1 MCSLIVIGD
10 LVDRCKQCLETVQS
24 DNIIPRQ
31 EIAEQCVLT
40 LLNVG
45 EWEYL
50 TKRHFNCFKL
60 PMAIAYTCL
69 DVNKFKG
76 SKKSAKE
83 IWDLGKFLYNCYVIN
98 FKFMVYVFSF
108 TCV

>member
-1 MCSLIVIGD
+1 MFFFIAIGD
-10 LVDRCKQCLETVQS
+10 LVERCKQCLEFVQS
-24 DNIIPRQ
+24 DNLIPRQ

-50 TKRHFNCFKL
+50 TKRHYNCFKL
-60 PMAIAYTCL
+60 PLAIAYTCL

-76 SKKSAKE
+76 TKKSAKE
-83 IWDLGKFLYNCYVIN
+83 VWDLSKC
-98 FKFMVYVFSF
+98 
-108 TCV
+108 

>member
-31 EIAEQCVLT
+31 EVAEQCVLT

-50 TKRHFNCFKL
+50 TKMHFNCFKL

-83 IWDLGKFLYNCYVIN
+83 IWDLGKYFHSFCVIH
-98 FKFMVYVFSF
+98 FKFIIYVFSF

>member
-1 MCSLIVIGD
+1 MCFLIVIGD
-10 LVDRCKQCLETVQS
+10 LVDRCKQCLETVQN
-24 DNIIPRQ
+24 DNMIPRQ

-83 IWDLGKFLYNCYVIN
+83 IWDLGKFVYNCCAIH
-98 FKFMVYVFSF
+98 FQFIIYVFSF

>member
-1 MCSLIVIGD
+1 MFIYSLLFVLAAIGD
-10 LVDRCKQCLETVQS
+10 LVERCKQCFEVAQG

-31 EIAEQCVLT
+31 EIVEQCVLT

-50 TKRHFNCFKL
+50 TKRHYNCFKL

-76 SKKSAKE
+76 TKKSAKE
-83 IWDLGKFLYNCYVIN
+83 IWDLGKL
-98 FKFMVYVFSF
+98 SF
-108 TCV
+108 FFFFIK